1 MKKTI
6 TILCTLLLIITC
18 ISLSSCNA
26 VGVDTGDFECTFD
39 TKNNTATIVAY
50 NGSDTEITIPD
61 SFGKFT
67 VTEIG
72 WGAFSQKYDI
82 VKIILPKELKI
93 IGSAAFEYCVGLE
106 QIVLPENVETI
117 GNTAFYNCRGLK
129 EINIPKNVKS
139 IGLCVFSGCSSI
151 EKFAVD
157 SQCTSYSSDESGALL
172 DKTQKNLIQYPLGGK
187 RKTYTMPETIEEISS
202 YAFEKATNLEN
213 VTFSSKLKKIGSYAF
228 SGSSVIEAELPEGL
242 EEIGIS
248 AFSETPLINLTL
260 PDGLKT
266 IGEGAFSHCSS
277 IVDVSIPASVS
288 TIGQSA
294 FYMCSAIEAFS
305 VDLESKYFVND
316 QYGALFNKDMSILIC
331 YPVASTIAEYKIPST
346 VKTISANS
354 FSPSLNL
361 TKVIIPDSV
370 EVIES
375 MAFAYCTNLEDVVYE
390 GIAPGTAPGKIAED
404 AFKK

>member
-1 MKKTI
+1 MKKII
-6 TILCTLLLIITC
+6 TLLCTLSLIFTC
-18 ISLSSCNA
+18 ILLSSCNA

-72 WGAFSQKYDI
+72 WGAFSQKFDI
-82 VKIILPKELKI
+82 TKITLPNGLKI

-106 QIVLPENVETI
+106 EIILPETVESI
-117 GNTAFYNCRGLK
+117 GNTAFYNCRSLK
-129 EINIPKNVKS
+129 QITIPNGVKS
-139 IGLCVFSGCSSI
+139 IGICVFSGCSSV
-151 EKFAVD
+151 EKFEVD
-157 SQCTSYSSDESGALL
+157 KQSSAYSSDESGALL
-172 DKTQKNLIQYPLGGK
+172 DKSQKNLIQYPLGSK
-187 RKTYTMPETIEEISS
+187 RKTYTMPETVEEISG

-213 VTFSSKLKKIGSYAF
+213 VTFSSNMKKIGSYAF
-228 SGSSVIEAELPEGL
+228 SGSGIVEAELFENL

-248 AFSETPLINLTL
+248 AFSETPLASITL

-277 IVDVSIPASVS
+277 IVDVTIPASVS

-294 FYMCSAIEAFS
+294 FYMCNAIEAFS
-305 VDLESKYFVND
+305 VDMESKHFVND

-331 YPVASTIAEYKIPST
+331 YPVASSIAEYKIPST

-370 EVIES
+370 ETIES
-375 MAFAYCTNLEDVVYE
+375 MAFAYCTNLEDIVYE
-390 GIAPGTAPGKIAED
+390 GTKPNKIAED